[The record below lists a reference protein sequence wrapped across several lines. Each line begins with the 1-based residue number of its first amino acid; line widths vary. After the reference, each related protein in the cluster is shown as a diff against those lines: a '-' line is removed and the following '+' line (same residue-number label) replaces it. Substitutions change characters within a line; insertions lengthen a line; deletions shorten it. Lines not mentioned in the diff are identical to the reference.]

1 MDFVESAKKL
11 ASEREIVSLLSSLPA
26 VPSTTK
32 GAVESRLTLRVL
44 KTRIGIDYK
53 RGGKEIPAQEM
64 VQLMAAH
71 LWKRT

>member
-1 MDFVESAKKL
+1 M
-11 ASEREIVSLLSSLPA
+11 
-26 VPSTTK
+26 VPSMTK

-44 KTRIGIDYK
+44 KTRIGIDYN

-71 LWKRT
+71 IWKRT